1 MEKLLTAF
9 ALIPLLTIISGSSW
23 VRELSDEITHV
34 QPHYQHAKQLFDQ
47 TRTEQSEAASK

>member
-47 TRTEQSEAASK
+47 TQTLRAI